1 MNSNGGSKSR
11 PRTASTGKAANNGAG
26 PYLIVSFLFVAMF
39 LGLIAYLVYFNVVR
53 KEEFLNSSYNTRQN
67 NYAERVIRGTIYSA
81 DGQELAKTTT
91 DENGD
96 EVRTYPFGSLF
107 AQVVGY
113 TGKGNSGLES
123 SYNYMLMESH
133 TSKLKQVK
141 NEFSDAKNPGDSL
154 YTTLNTTLQ
163 QAAADAL
170 DGYRGAVVVLEAK
183 TGRVLANVSNPVF
196 NPNTIDEDWEAL
208 NADDESGVFLNRG
221 LQGRY
226 PPGSTFKIV
235 TSLAYLRQNG
245 TLDGFSF
252 DCDGELT
259 AGNYT
264 IHCSGGEVHG
274 PEDFAGAFAHS
285 CNSAFA
291 QIGLGLDKD
300 AFRSLADSLY
310 LNSRLDL
317 ELPTSKSS
325 FDLDSTTADALVMQ
339 TSIGQGDT
347 LVTPMEMAL
356 IASAVAND
364 GEMIKPRYVDNIV
377 SADGQAVKTFYKES
391 LGTVMSESEANTLTE
406 LMKGVVQS
414 GTAVSLSDLPYNIA
428 GKTGTAEHGSD
439 GETPHSWF
447 VGFSNAEMDQFS
459 TASLITRSTND
470 IQQIQMVSVM
480 VLRMIA
486 YAPILGIGGVLK
498 VMKTG
503 AGMEWIIVLAIIV
516 ILGYVMLLVSLAMPK
531 FKLMQKLV
539 DNINL
544 VSREIL
550 TGLSVI
556 RAFGREDKE
565 EERFD
570 GANKELTKTT
580 LFTNRVM
587 TFMMPGMMMIM
598 NVLTVGIVWV
608 GAHKIDAGT
617 MQVGA
622 MTAFITY
629 AMMIVMSFLMLTMM
643 SIMLPR
649 AAVAAG
655 RIDEVIQ
662 TESSIQDVK
671 NPEQLEVHNGVVRFD
686 HVNFRYPGAEEDVLH
701 DIDFVA
707 EPGKTT
713 AIIGS
718 TGCGKS
724 TLVNLIPRLYD
735 VTGGKITLDGK
746 DIRNITMKDLR
757 DEIGFVPQKGVLF
770 SGTIASNLRFG
781 KDDAT
786 DAEIEKAAAIAQATE
801 FIEAK
806 DDKYETAI
814 AQGGTNV
821 SGGQKQRLAI
831 ARAIAKDPKIFIFDD
846 SFSALDLKTDA
857 ALRKALAENVKD
869 STVIIV
875 AQRISTILH
884 AEQILVL
891 DDGKVVGKG
900 THEEL
905 LRSCEVYQEIAKSQ
919 LSEKEL
925 GLKES
930 EVADHE

>member
-391 LGTVMSESEANTLTE
+391 LGTVMS
-406 LMKGVVQS
+406 
-414 GTAVSLSDLPYNIA
+414 
-428 GKTGTAEHGSD
+428 
-439 GETPHSWF
+439 
-447 VGFSNAEMDQFS
+447 
-459 TASLITRSTND
+459 
-470 IQQIQMVSVM
+470 
-480 VLRMIA
+480 
-486 YAPILGIGGVLK
+486 
-498 VMKTG
+498 
-503 AGMEWIIVLAIIV
+503 
-516 ILGYVMLLVSLAMPK
+516 
-531 FKLMQKLV
+531 
-539 DNINL
+539 
-544 VSREIL
+544 
-550 TGLSVI
+550 
-556 RAFGREDKE
+556 
-565 EERFD
+565 
-570 GANKELTKTT
+570 
-580 LFTNRVM
+580 
-587 TFMMPGMMMIM
+587 
-598 NVLTVGIVWV
+598 
-608 GAHKIDAGT
+608 
-617 MQVGA
+617 
-622 MTAFITY
+622 
-629 AMMIVMSFLMLTMM
+629 
-643 SIMLPR
+643 
-649 AAVAAG
+649 
-655 RIDEVIQ
+655 
-662 TESSIQDVK
+662 
-671 NPEQLEVHNGVVRFD
+671 
-686 HVNFRYPGAEEDVLH
+686 
-701 DIDFVA
+701 
-707 EPGKTT
+707 
-713 AIIGS
+713 
-718 TGCGKS
+718 
-724 TLVNLIPRLYD
+724 
-735 VTGGKITLDGK
+735 
-746 DIRNITMKDLR
+746 
-757 DEIGFVPQKGVLF
+757 
-770 SGTIASNLRFG
+770 
-781 KDDAT
+781 
-786 DAEIEKAAAIAQATE
+786 
-801 FIEAK
+801 
-806 DDKYETAI
+806 
-814 AQGGTNV
+814 
-821 SGGQKQRLAI
+821 
-831 ARAIAKDPKIFIFDD
+831 
-846 SFSALDLKTDA
+846 
-857 ALRKALAENVKD
+857 
-869 STVIIV
+869 
-875 AQRISTILH
+875 
-884 AEQILVL
+884 
-891 DDGKVVGKG
+891 
-900 THEEL
+900 
-905 LRSCEVYQEIAKSQ
+905 
-919 LSEKEL
+919 
-925 GLKES
+925 
-930 EVADHE
+930 

>member
-252 DCDGELT
+252 
-259 AGNYT
+259 
-264 IHCSGGEVHG
+264 
-274 PEDFAGAFAHS
+274 
-285 CNSAFA
+285 A

-447 VGFSNAEMDQFS
+447 VGFSNAD
-459 TASLITRSTND
+459 D
-470 IQQIQMVSVM
+470 
-480 VLRMIA
+480 
-486 YAPILGIGGVLK
+486 PD
-498 VMKTG
+498 
-503 AGMEWIIVLAIIV
+503 IV
-516 ILGYVMLLVSLAMPK
+516 I
-531 FKLMQKLV
+531 
-539 DNINL
+539 
-544 VSREIL
+544 
-550 TGLSVI
+550 
-556 RAFGREDKE
+556 
-565 EERFD
+565 
-570 GANKELTKTT
+570 
-580 LFTNRVM
+580 
-587 TFMMPGMMMIM
+587 
-598 NVLTVGIVWV
+598 
-608 GAHKIDAGT
+608 
-617 MQVGA
+617 
-622 MTAFITY
+622 
-629 AMMIVMSFLMLTMM
+629 
-643 SIMLPR
+643 
-649 AAVAAG
+649 AV
-655 RIDEVIQ
+655 
-662 TESSIQDVK
+662 
-671 NPEQLEVHNGVVRFD
+671 
-686 HVNFRYPGAEEDVLH
+686 
-701 DIDFVA
+701 VA
-707 EPGKTT
+707 E
-713 AIIGS
+713 
-718 TGCGKS
+718 
-724 TLVNLIPRLYD
+724 N
-735 VTGGKITLDGK
+735 GGY
-746 DIRNITMKDLR
+746 
-757 DEIGFVPQKGVLF
+757 
-770 SGTIASNLRFG
+770 S
-781 KDDAT
+781 
-786 DAEIEKAAAIAQATE
+786 
-801 FIEAK
+801 
-806 DDKYETAI
+806 
-814 AQGGTNV
+814 
-821 SGGQKQRLAI
+821 
-831 ARAIAKDPKIFIFDD
+831 
-846 SFSALDLKTDA
+846 
-857 ALRKALAENVKD
+857 
-869 STVIIV
+869 
-875 AQRISTILH
+875 
-884 AEQILVL
+884 
-891 DDGKVVGKG
+891 
-900 THEEL
+900 
-905 LRSCEVYQEIAKSQ
+905 
-919 LSEKEL
+919 
-925 GLKES
+925 S
-930 EVADHE
+930 EVAVPIAGQVIEAYYAQQ